1 MKNSNNKNLLITR
14 GVICF
19 PGIERDIEIA
29 REISINTINDS
40 YDKGSKEI
48 IVTAQINPK
57 LDTVKKIDEIYNIGV
72 LAKIT
77 KIARTDNEMTI
88 TIEPKSRVLISN
100 LVADATK
107 KITKCEFTEINDQ
120 QLYKID
126 ESKEFDTLLE
136 LLNRYDQ
143 KITARIRDIIIE
155 NEKKGKTNNFI
166 DLVYEI
172 TNALPVHFDQKQQ
185 ILALNTLPLK
195 IDALTGML
203 SNPADLSKVEK
214 DINKKLNESL
224 NKQQREFYLREKMR
238 TIKEELG
245 EISSRENDS
254 TMFRKKLRENPY
266 PKHIKEK
273 LESEI
278 NHLES
283 SNPQESSMIRT
294 YIE

>member
-19 PGIERDIEIA
+19 PGIEKDIEIA
-29 REISINTINDS
+29 REASINSINEA
-40 YDKGSKEI
+40 YDHDNKEI
-48 IVTAQINPK
+48 IITAQINPK

-77 KIARTDNEMTI
+77 KVARTDNEMTV
-88 TIEPKSRVLISN
+88 TIMPKSRVLISAISTDSN
-100 LVADATK
+100 K
-107 KITKCEFTEINDQ
+107 KLTKCEFTEINDQ

-126 ESKEFDTLLE
+126 ESKEFETLLE

-143 KITARIRDIIIE
+143 KITARIRDVIIE
-155 NEKKGKTNNFI
+155 NEKAGKTNNFI

-172 TNALPVHFDQKQQ
+172 TNLLPVHFDQKQQ

-195 IDALTGML
+195 IDALTSL
-203 SNPADLSKVEK
+203 LANPSDLSKVEK

-254 TMFRKKLRENPY
+254 TTFRKKLRENPY